1 MNGLFGQGGPSPEVL
16 QRLKMLMML
25 KQQNPALF
33 QQIMQ
38 AQQNRAAPQ
47 QALPR
52 AMPAQSPFAAFGAPS
67 RMMTAQPAQ
76 GMFTPPSQPVQ
87 PAQPVPPGQFAR
99 FAPQQ
104 AQEAMPKNF
113 TPYNVAQVPQPQG
126 FGQAQAQQPMQ
137 GFGQA
142 QPQQPLQ
149 GMGQQA
155 PVKGLFS

>member
-38 AQQNRAAPQ
+38 AQQNQGAPQ

-52 AMPAQSPFAAFGAPS
+52 GMPAQSPFAAFGAPP
-67 RMMTAQPAQ
+67 MMNAQ
-76 GMFTPPSQPVQ
+76 GMFTPPGRPQMPVP

-99 FAPQQ
+99 FAPPQ
-104 AQEAMPKNF
+104 AEAAMPKNF
-113 TPYNVAQVPQPQG
+113 TPYNVAQVPQAAQG
-126 FGQAQAQQPMQ
+126 L
-137 GFGQA
+137 GQA
-142 QPQQPLQ
+142 QPQQPMQ
-149 GMGQQA
+149 GMRQQA

>member
-25 KQQNPALF
+25 KQRNPALF

-52 AMPAQSPFAAFGAPS
+52 AMPAQSPFAAFGAPPPV
-67 RMMTAQPAQ
+67 MTAQPAQ
-76 GMFTPPSQPVQ
+76 GMFTPPTQPVQ

-104 AQEAMPKNF
+104 AQGAMPKNF
-113 TPYNVAQVPQPQG
+113 TPYNVAQAPQPQG
-126 FGQAQAQQPMQ
+126 FGQAQAQ
-137 GFGQA
+137 
-142 QPQQPLQ
+142 PQQPMQ